1 MMKKARG
8 AEESSTTIGGR
19 LLASFHDMG
28 GRDFLVPGI
37 DTQAV
42 SKEDDKALRTAT
54 RSLQGDADKLLLR
67 LHTFPNLRHLTLHTP
82 KVMLLPFNNL
92 ECKHV
97 EHMVLRLS
105 NEFINLVPL
114 VSRLGLQRLRTL
126 EIHFTS
132 FGLCR
137 NLLMHGGLVVHGVE
151 CLILY
156 GSMSD
161 WWEDVLP
168 AMTNLRN
175 LKINDR
181 LKLDVGILRKVR
193 DAGINVLEVDAVKDI
208 PDLDQVDFY
217 PPETVKFRS
226 LSHLF
231 RIKLREILKD
241 GSTYARAWA
250 VAAIMHSESYSNGTL
265 RLTECK
271 YSSRK

>member
-1 MMKKARG
+1 MMKKARE

-54 RSLQGDADKLLLR
+54 RSLQGDADKLLPR
-67 LHTFPNLRHLTLHTP
+67 LHAFPNLRHLTLRTP
-82 KVMLLPFNNL
+82 MQQFDLPVNL

-97 EHMVLRLS
+97 EHLVLRHYA
-105 NEFINLVPL
+105 LVP
-114 VSRLGLQRLRTL
+114 LGLQRLRTL

-132 FGLCR
+132 FVQCR
-137 NLLMHGGLVVHGVE
+137 DLLIHGGLVVHGVE
-151 CLILY
+151 CLMLY
-156 GSMSD
+156 GSLPD
-161 WWEDVLP
+161 GWEEVLP
-168 AMTNLRN
+168 AMMNLRT
-175 LKINDR
+175 LKINDK
-181 LKLDVGILRKVR
+181 LKLDVNILRKVR

-208 PDLDQVDFY
+208 PDLAQIDFY

-231 RIKLREILKD
+231 RIKLGEILKD

-271 YSSRK
+271 YSSRLVSK